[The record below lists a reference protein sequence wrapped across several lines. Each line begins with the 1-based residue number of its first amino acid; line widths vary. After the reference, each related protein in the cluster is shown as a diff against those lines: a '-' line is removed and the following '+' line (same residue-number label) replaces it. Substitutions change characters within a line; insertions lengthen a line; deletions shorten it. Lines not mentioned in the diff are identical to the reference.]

1 MKTTIM
7 KISAT
12 IKFREFISNKFIEE
26 QKKKKESKIQPQTV
40 RKGKR
45 IRKREKYGTATK
57 SSYYYFFVFSGPHL
71 QLMEVLRLGVEL
83 KL

>member
-26 QKKKKESKIQPQTV
+26 QKKKKKVKFNPKQ
-40 RKGKR
+40 
-45 IRKREKYGTATK
+45 
-57 SSYYYFFVFSGPHL
+57 
-71 QLMEVLRLGVEL
+71 
-83 KL
+83 